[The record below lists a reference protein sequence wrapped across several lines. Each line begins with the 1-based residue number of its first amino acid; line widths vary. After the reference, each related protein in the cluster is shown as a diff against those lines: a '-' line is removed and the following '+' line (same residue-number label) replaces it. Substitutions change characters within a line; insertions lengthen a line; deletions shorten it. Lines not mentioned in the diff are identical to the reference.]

1 MSIKTGSILKNKSQ
15 AEDASQEQRIQEFG
29 SENYDKHLRNFDEVF
44 QAVSQGGKGFIHQTL
59 KEPDIPARPRSPS
72 CLNPSNSM
80 STEERIKSFHEFYA
94 GQSEE
99 IPDARRLS
107 FDRVRVRRIDKTE
120 PPQYS
125 RVSSNEQ
132 DVMAEKETL
141 IRNIGGTAA
150 DKCLQVAKENRKKK
164 LSDKDRETIQ
174 SILGILVHGIV
185 TARYFDTPPKNGEE
199 IMQAI
204 CALFDFIRES
214 MQEMYENWKAHNEA
228 MLREEQ
234 LEQSRKYHSLRGGG
248 RGFGYP
254 ETCEERGQESMEPE
268 MLRLSFIR
276 PTAYAVYP
284 GSNRNFFSYYSHEV
298 ELDIEYLLRV
308 LQFMSQQK
316 ILTNN
321 ERTKQN
327 LINKFHEKTES
338 LIQNQRQMRP
348 KTQSMFPLMY
358 LR

>member
-1 MSIKTGSILKNKSQ
+1 M
-15 AEDASQEQRIQEFG
+15 
-29 SENYDKHLRNFDEVF
+29 
-44 QAVSQGGKGFIHQTL
+44 
-59 KEPDIPARPRSPS
+59 P
-72 CLNPSNSM
+72 
-80 STEERIKSFHEFYA
+80 
-94 GQSEE
+94 
-99 IPDARRLS
+99 
-107 FDRVRVRRIDKTE
+107 
-120 PPQYS
+120 
-125 RVSSNEQ
+125 
-132 DVMAEKETL
+132 
-141 IRNIGGTAA
+141 
-150 DKCLQVAKENRKKK
+150 
-164 LSDKDRETIQ
+164 DKDKETIQ

-185 TARYFDTPPKNGEE
+185 TARYFVTPPNDGEE

-254 ETCEERGQESMEPE
+254 ETLEEKGPESMEPE

-321 ERTKQN
+321 EGTKKN
-327 LINKFHEKTES
+327 LIKKFHEKTERLS
-338 LIQNQRQMRP
+338 ESQRQTRP